1 MQSERS
7 MGIFILVCALIC
19 LTIAVDKYYS
29 AIATATAKLAAEK
42 MPGFQLESVAI
53 PPVTMTCGAVGMM
66 LMVTSV
72 ILIAKSFRPAE
83 TQMLEHS
90 DNRT

>member
-29 AIATATAKLAAEK
+29 AIATAKLAAEK